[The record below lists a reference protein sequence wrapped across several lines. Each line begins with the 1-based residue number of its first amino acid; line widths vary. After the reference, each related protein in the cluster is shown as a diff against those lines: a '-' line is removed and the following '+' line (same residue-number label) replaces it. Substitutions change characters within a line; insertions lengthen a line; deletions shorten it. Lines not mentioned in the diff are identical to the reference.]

1 MNPVISVADL
11 AAALGSE
18 RPPVVLDIRYQLGG
32 PPGIGWYREGHVPGA
47 VFVDMDSELSA
58 PVSAPVGEAGRHPL
72 PDADAF
78 AAVMR
83 RAGVSAD
90 SDVVAYDGADGIA
103 ASRVWWL
110 LRYFGHDRVRVLDG
124 GFQAWTAAG
133 RPVDTAEPA
142 PAPGDFAAKPGGLPL
157 LDAAEAA
164 ALPADGVLLDVRAAE
179 RFRAETE
186 PIDPVAG
193 HIPGAVNAPE
203 TGTLDA
209 EGRLLDAETLR
220 ARYAALGVVP
230 GARVAAYCGSGVTA
244 SHTVLALASA
254 GIDAALYAPSW
265 SGWSS
270 DPARPVATGE

>member
-18 RPPVVLDIRYQLGG
+18 RPPVVLDIRYKLGG

>member
-18 RPPVVLDIRYQLGG
+18 RPPVVLDIRYKLGG

-103 ASRVWWL
+103 ASRAWWL

-124 GFQAWTAAG
+124 GFRAWTAAG
-133 RPVDTAEPA
+133 GAVDTAEPA
-142 PAPGDFAAKPGGLPL
+142 PSPGDFAAKPGGLPL
-157 LDAAEAA
+157 LDAAGAA

-230 GARVAAYCGSGVTA
+230 GGRVAAYCGSGVTA

-265 SGWSS
+265 SGWIS

>member
-11 AAALGSE
+11 AAALGSA
-18 RPPVVLDIRYQLGG
+18 RPPVVLDIRYKLGG

-133 RPVDTAEPA
+133 GPVDTAEPA
-142 PAPGDFAAKPGGLPL
+142 P
-157 LDAAEAA
+157 
-164 ALPADGVLLDVRAAE
+164 
-179 RFRAETE
+179 
-186 PIDPVAG
+186 
-193 HIPGAVNAPE
+193 
-203 TGTLDA
+203 
-209 EGRLLDAETLR
+209 
-220 ARYAALGVVP
+220 
-230 GARVAAYCGSGVTA
+230 
-244 SHTVLALASA
+244 
-254 GIDAALYAPSW
+254 
-265 SGWSS
+265 
-270 DPARPVATGE
+270 